1 MTPTTLSQAAT
12 APAGGWMISSDSH
25 IVEPP
30 DLWTARVSR
39 GLVDRAPRVV
49 SQDDGDWWFVD
60 GRKTMSFVGIQ
71 AGARFAKDP
80 DKLVTSARFED
91 VRAAAYDPQRYLAEN
106 EEDGVWGSV
115 LYPSEGLVIFSVPNT
130 EVVSAAMRAYNDW
143 IAEFCSRDPSRL
155 KGIAMVNVDEIDAA
169 VAELER
175 VGRMGLAG
183 ALVTVK
189 PPPWAPFHSRVYEP
203 FWAAAQ
209 DLGLPISLHVA
220 TDRGDPRGGDAA
232 FTLDVKH
239 VPPSVFINKDY
250 QVRQALADLILEG
263 VFERYPRLRVGSVE
277 HELAWIPFFL
287 DQMDYTY
294 TDRPA
299 RGDWYRFRER
309 GVLPSE
315 FWHRNCFASF
325 QEDATGVRLRDVIGV
340 GAITWG
346 SDYPHTESTFPRSR
360 EIVRGF
366 LAGVPAEEARA
377 IVAGN
382 AARLYGFE
390 LPGAG

>member
-1 MTPTTLSQAAT
+1 MAPSRSSQGAKP
-12 APAGGWMISSDSH
+12 PAGGWMISSDSH

-30 DLWTARVSR
+30 DLWTARVPR
-39 GLVDRAPRVV
+39 ALAERAPRVV
-49 SQDDGDWWFVD
+49 SQDDGDWWYVD

-130 EVVSAAMRAYNDW
+130 EVVSASMCAYNDW
-143 IAEFCSRDPSRL
+143 IADFCAQDPSRL

-169 VAELER
+169 IAELER
-175 VGRMGLAG
+175 VRRAGLAG
-183 ALVTVK
+183 VLITVK
-189 PPPWAPFHSRVYEP
+189 PPAWAPFHSDVYEP

-232 FTLDVKH
+232 FQLDVKR
-239 VPPSVFINKDY
+239 VPPSVFINKDH

-263 VFERYPRLRVGSVE
+263 VFERFPRLRVGSVE
-277 HELAWIPFFL
+277 HELGWIPFFL
-287 DQMDYTY
+287 EQMDYTY

-299 RGDWYRFRER
+299 RGNWYRFKER

-315 FWHRNCFASF
+315 FWRRNCFASF
-325 QEDATGVRLRDVIGV
+325 QEDATGVRLRDLIGV
-340 GAITWG
+340 DAITWG
-346 SDYPHTESTFPRSR
+346 SDYPHTESTFPRSQQ
-360 EIVRGF
+360 IAADF
-366 LAGVPAEEARA
+366 LADVPAEEARA

-390 LPGAG
+390 LPDAS

>member
-1 MTPTTLSQAAT
+1 MSASRGSQAT
-12 APAGGWMISSDSH
+12 KPPAGGWMISSDSH

-30 DLWTARVSR
+30 DLWTARVPR

-71 AGARFAKDP
+71 TGARFAKDP

-91 VRAAAYDPQRYLAEN
+91 VRAAAYDPRRYLEEN
-106 EEDGVWGSV
+106 EQDGVWGSV

-130 EVVSAAMRAYNDW
+130 EVVTASMRAYNDW
-143 IAEFCSRDPSRL
+143 IAEFCSLDPSRL
-155 KGIAMVNVDEIDAA
+155 KGIAMLNVDEVDAA
-169 VAELER
+169 IAELGR
-175 VGRMGLAG
+175 VRRLGLAG

-189 PPPWAPFHSRVYEP
+189 PPAWAPFHSEVYEP
-203 FWAAAQ
+203 LWAAAQ
-209 DLGLPISLHVA
+209 DLEIPISLHVA

-232 FTLDVKH
+232 FTLDVKR

-263 VFERYPRLRVGSVE
+263 VFERFPRLRVGSVE

-287 DQMDYTY
+287 EQMDYTY

-299 RGDWYRFRER
+299 RGAWYRFKER

-325 QEDATGVRLRDVIGV
+325 QEDATGVRLRDLIGV
-340 GAITWG
+340 DAITWG

-360 EIVRGF
+360 EIVGDF
-366 LAGVPAEEARA
+366 LAGVPAAEARA

-390 LPGAG
+390 PPGAG

>member
-1 MTPTTLSQAAT
+1 
-12 APAGGWMISSDSH
+12 MISSDSH

-30 DLWTARVSR
+30 DLWTSRVPR
-39 GLVDRAPRVV
+39 RLVDRAPRVV
-49 SQDDGDWWFVD
+49 SQDDGDWWYVD

-71 AGARFAKDP
+71 AGVRFEKDP

-91 VRAAAYDPQRYLAEN
+91 VRAAAYDPGRYLAEN

-115 LYPSEGLVIFSVPNT
+115 LYPSEGLVIFSVPDT

-143 IAEFCSRDPSRL
+143 IAEFCGQDPARL

-169 VAELER
+169 IAELER
-175 VGRMGLAG
+175 VRRAGLAG
-183 ALVTVK
+183 VLLTVK
-189 PPPWAPFHSRVYEP
+189 PPAWAPFHSKAYEP

-209 DLGLPISLHVA
+209 DLGMPISLHVA

-232 FTLDVKH
+232 FTLDVKR
-239 VPPSVFINKDY
+239 VPPSVFINKDH

-263 VFERYPRLRVGSVE
+263 VFERHPRLRVGSVE

-299 RGDWYRFRER
+299 RGEWYRFKER

-340 GAITWG
+340 DAITWG

-360 EIVRGF
+360 EIVGSF
-366 LAGVPAEEARA
+366 LAGVPAEEGRA

-390 LPGAG
+390 LPGAS